1 MAQRS
6 GIEAQAAV
14 LMDVNTEAVLYSKN
28 ADTQLYPASI
38 TKILTTLL
46 ACENLNAKTN
56 ITVSEKASTSV
67 TAGDSSIYAA
77 PGEKFTRDPGPD
89 GCHAP
94 VR

>member
-1 MAQRS
+1 MVRQQQSRLLTPAIIHRLPTPIPLTGWPKGP

-46 ACENLNAKTN
+46 ACENH
-56 ITVSEKASTSV
+56 E
-67 TAGDSSIYAA
+67 
-77 PGEKFTRDPGPD
+77 R
-89 GCHAP
+89 
-94 VR
+94 